1 MLITYICVMLKDTL
15 APTLLSTM
23 PELDAHIGSRIRLRR
38 AALGMSQEAVA
49 AALGVSFQQIQK
61 YERGINRIS
70 ASRLYA
76 FGGIFSVSITFFFEG
91 YDVAAARPLSVGEDP
106 VIFNDDDTLKMS
118 QKETLELIRAYYQ
131 IKDVSV
137 RKKMIELMRALSES
151 KIDILTSTH
160 DKSHDETSGS

>member
-1 MLITYICVMLKDTL
+1 
-15 APTLLSTM
+15 
-23 PELDAHIGSRIRLRR
+23 
-38 AALGMSQEAVA
+38 
-49 AALGVSFQQIQK
+49 
-61 YERGINRIS
+61 
-70 ASRLYA
+70 
-76 FGGIFSVSITFFFEG
+76 
-91 YDVAAARPLSVGEDP
+91 
-106 VIFNDDDTLKMS
+106 MS